1 MNVQIVEE
9 YYFVLYFIYL
19 LNFFVF
25 SFDFACVLEF
35 VWLMAHGWV
44 VVMQCQP
51 SLW

>member
-35 VWLMAHGWV
+35 VWLMGSWLGCG
-44 VVMQCQP
+44 QCQP
-51 SLW
+51 SVW